1 MRKKKALESL
11 EELPSG
17 LFPPERQIQIT
28 SENFIDFTFK
38 RIKYGPD
45 KEPTF
50 KEIIISR
57 EQWAVMIEKYFAI
70 ENAAIDNMF
79 QCMDFLT
86 AYKTFC
92 EGPIENALPSSLDV
106 SLGQQYLT
114 QILKKSIC
122 SHLNEKGLKQ
132 PQTFVPNSFGGV
144 EALHRSVKGKYSKK
158 DVKHRLSQKDAYT
171 LHKPVQHSKFQRNR
185 VFVSDIDRQ
194 FQADLVDM
202 QSLAE
207 FNKGYKYLLT
217 CIDLFSKFAWAV
229 PLKDK
234 FEKSVKSGLEIIF
247 KERKPKVFQTDV
259 ENKISYFKTQLP
271 SPVCLNGE
279 WEVGLSEIIY
289 PHSWLNVNETNNYFL
304 NKVGDGNIS
313 STVKRTIDVGCYE
326 TMLDIIS
333 AVQLTLPKNRNRF
346 TINYNK
352 ATKRVK
358 ISAVQGSSLH
368 LENLGELLGFKRNA
382 IIIGNM
388 KSEFVADA
396 WSNFSVFYVYSNIIS
411 PQIVGDTQAPLLR
424 IVRTKGKDVETIS
437 QYYDRPQ
444 YLPLVRHSFQTI
456 LSELRLNSG
465 DFVPFERGSGLTHYK
480 GINFQKGYGIGGIFR
495 RLFRAAL
502 PFLVKGGKTIGKEV
516 LMTGSRVASDVLSR
530 ENFKEAVKT
539 RSRESGK
546 KLAQKAIDR
555 VQSMVGKRQYK
566 RKHSPGCVKSELE
579 LFNLPGTQTVI
590 QDGQWK
596 QFHPLSDVFDNAPVE
611 FHISGSA
618 EDYIDLSQ
626 TQLYVK
632 AKIVK
637 VDNTP
642 ITKDDTIGPVNLFL
656 HSLFSQVDVS
666 LNYRVVSNSSN
677 KVCFFPSCQV
687 IYSQFG
693 LAIHQNDHQA
703 RRRFVE
709 WAQNE
714 IAVVPDSH
722 KRILFSDEARF
733 WLNSYVIKQNCRI
746 WSEANPQVYVETPLH
761 PEKLTVLCALWAGG
775 ILLQKRRSPLR
786 YSQW

>member
-1 MRKKKALESL
+1 MHQDLAAFYEN
-11 EELPSG
+11 
-17 LFPPERQIQIT
+17 PE
-28 SENFIDFTFK
+28 
-38 RIKYGPD
+38 
-45 KEPTF
+45 
-50 KEIIISR
+50 
-57 EQWAVMIEKYFAI
+57 
-70 ENAAIDNMF
+70 
-79 QCMDFLT
+79 
-86 AYKTFC
+86 
-92 EGPIENALPSSLDV
+92 
-106 SLGQQYLT
+106 
-114 QILKKSIC
+114 
-122 SHLNEKGLKQ
+122 
-132 PQTFVPNSFGGV
+132 VPNSFGGV

-158 DVKHRLSQKDAYT
+158 DVKHWLSQKDAYT
-171 LHKPVQHSKFQRNR
+171 LHKPVRHKFQRNR

-234 FEKSVKSGLEIIF
+234 FGKSVKSGLEIIF
-247 KERKPKVFQTDV
+247 KERKPKVLQTDA
-259 ENKISYFKTQLP
+259 ENKISHFKTQLP

-304 NKVGDGNIS
+304 YKAGDGNIS

-333 AVQLTLPKNRNRF
+333 AVQLVLPKNPNRF
-346 TINYNK
+346 TIIYNK

-358 ISAVQGSSLH
+358 INAVQGSSLH

-396 WSNFSVFYVYSNIIS
+396 WSNFSVFYVYSDLIS

-424 IVRTKGKDVETIS
+424 IVRTKGKDGETIS

-456 LSELRLNSG
+456 QSELRLNSG
-465 DFVPFERGSGLTHYK
+465 DFVPFER
-480 GINFQKGYGIGGIFR
+480 
-495 RLFRAAL
+495 
-502 PFLVKGGKTIGKEV
+502 
-516 LMTGSRVASDVLSR
+516 
-530 ENFKEAVKT
+530 
-539 RSRESGK
+539 
-546 KLAQKAIDR
+546 AQKI
-555 VQSMVGKRQYK
+555 
-566 RKHSPGCVKSELE
+566 
-579 LFNLPGTQTVI
+579 T
-590 QDGQWK
+590 
-596 QFHPLSDVFDNAPVE
+596 
-611 FHISGSA
+611 
-618 EDYIDLSQ
+618 DLSQ

-666 LNYRVVSNSSN
+666 LNDRVVSNSSN
-677 KVCFFPSCQV
+677 TYPYRSYIETLLNHGYDSKTSQLTAELFYKDSDDGLKKRTEFFKESATVDMIGCIHSDLFHQDRLLLNLVDLKIKLIRSKPEFCLQGSEGFKVVLDHVSLFIRKVRVNPGV
-687 IYSQFG
+687 ILG
-693 LAIHQNDHQA
+693 HAKAL
-703 RRRFVE
+703 
-709 WAQNE
+709 
-714 IAVVPDSH
+714 
-722 KRILFSDEARF
+722 
-733 WLNSYVIKQNCRI
+733 
-746 WSEANPQVYVETPLH
+746 
-761 PEKLTVLCALWAGG
+761 EKTSAKYPINRVLCKVYSIPKGSMSFIQDNIFSG
-775 ILLQKRRSPLR
+775 QMPKKLL
-786 YSQW
+786 

>member
-1 MRKKKALESL
+1 MSFYET
-11 EELPSG
+11 LPSDSSMHF
-17 LFPPERQIQIT
+17 FP
-28 SENFIDFTFK
+28 
-38 RIKYGPD
+38 
-45 KEPTF
+45 
-50 KEIIISR
+50 
-57 EQWAVMIEKYFAI
+57 
-70 ENAAIDNMF
+70 
-79 QCMDFLT
+79 
-86 AYKTFC
+86 
-92 EGPIENALPSSLDV
+92 
-106 SLGQQYLT
+106 
-114 QILKKSIC
+114 
-122 SHLNEKGLKQ
+122 
-132 PQTFVPNSFGGV
+132 
-144 EALHRSVKGKYSKK
+144 
-158 DVKHRLSQKDAYT
+158 
-171 LHKPVQHSKFQRNR
+171 
-185 VFVSDIDRQ
+185 
-194 FQADLVDM
+194 
-202 QSLAE
+202 
-207 FNKGYKYLLT
+207 
-217 CIDLFSKFAWAV
+217 
-229 PLKDK
+229 
-234 FEKSVKSGLEIIF
+234 
-247 KERKPKVFQTDV
+247 
-259 ENKISYFKTQLP
+259 ENKISHFKTQLP

-304 NKVGDGNIS
+304 YKAGDGNIS

-333 AVQLTLPKNRNRF
+333 AVQLALPKNPNRF
-346 TINYNK
+346 TIIYNK

-358 ISAVQGSSLH
+358 INAVQGSSLH

-396 WSNFSVFYVYSNIIS
+396 WSNFSVFYVYSDLIS
-411 PQIVGDTQAPLLR
+411 LQIVGDTQAPLLR
-424 IVRTKGKDVETIS
+424 IVRTKGKDGETIS

-456 LSELRLNSG
+456 QSELRLNSG
-465 DFVPFERGSGLTHYK
+465 DFVPFERGQIGSGLTHYK

-502 PFLVKGGKTIGKEV
+502 PFLVKGGKTIGKV
-516 LMTGSRVASDVLSR
+516 LMTGSRVASDVLSG

-555 VQSMVGKRQYK
+555 VQSMVGKGQYK
-566 RKHSPGCVKSELE
+566 RKHSPECVKSELE

-596 QFHPLSDVFDNAPVE
+596 QFHPLSNVFDNAPVE

-666 LNYRVVSNSSN
+666 LNDRGVSNSSN
-677 KVCFFPSCQV
+677 TYPYRSYIETLLNHGYDSKTSQLTAELFYKDSDDGLKKRTEFFKESATVDMIGCIHSDLFHQDRLLLNLVDLKIKLIRSKPEFCLQGSEGFKVVLDHVSLFIRKVRVNPGV
-687 IYSQFG
+687 ILGHAKALEKTNAKYPINRVLCKVYSIPKGSMSFIQDNIFSG
-693 LAIHQNDHQA
+693 QMPKKL
-703 RRRFVE
+703 FVGCVD
-709 WAQNE
+709 NE
-714 IAVVPDSH
+714 AFH
-722 KRILFSDEARF
+722 GAFSKSPYEF
-733 WLNSYVIKQNCRI
+733 KHFNLNFIG
-746 WSEANPQVYVETPLH
+746 VYVDGQPVPHNPLELDFSKDQYIRAYQTLFVGTDRMGQDRGIFISRKEYKDSNTLFGFNLSPDLCSSGEH
-761 PEKLTVLCALWAGG
+761 LSLIKHSNLRLELKFSKSLEQTVCVIVFAEFENLIEINKSRN
-775 ILLQKRRSPLR
+775 IL
-786 YSQW
+786 YDFGN

>member
-1 MRKKKALESL
+1 MHQDLAAFYEN
-11 EELPSG
+11 
-17 LFPPERQIQIT
+17 PE
-28 SENFIDFTFK
+28 
-38 RIKYGPD
+38 
-45 KEPTF
+45 
-50 KEIIISR
+50 
-57 EQWAVMIEKYFAI
+57 
-70 ENAAIDNMF
+70 
-79 QCMDFLT
+79 
-86 AYKTFC
+86 
-92 EGPIENALPSSLDV
+92 
-106 SLGQQYLT
+106 
-114 QILKKSIC
+114 
-122 SHLNEKGLKQ
+122 
-132 PQTFVPNSFGGV
+132 VPNSFGGV

-158 DVKHRLSQKDAYT
+158 DVKHWLSQKNAYT
-171 LHKPVQHSKFQRNR
+171 LHKPVRHKFQRNR

-234 FEKSVKSGLEIIF
+234 FGKSVKSGLYIYIEIIF
-247 KERKPKVFQTDV
+247 KERKPKVLQTDA
-259 ENKISYFKTQLP
+259 ENKISHFKTQLP

-304 NKVGDGNIS
+304 YKAGDGNIS

-333 AVQLTLPKNRNRF
+333 AVQLALPKNPNRF
-346 TINYNK
+346 TIIYNK

-358 ISAVQGSSLH
+358 INAVQGSSLH

-382 IIIGNM
+382 IIIG
-388 KSEFVADA
+388 
-396 WSNFSVFYVYSNIIS
+396 
-411 PQIVGDTQAPLLR
+411 
-424 IVRTKGKDVETIS
+424 KDEETIS

-456 LSELRLNSG
+456 QSELRLNSG
-465 DFVPFERGSGLTHYK
+465 DFVPFERG
-480 GINFQKGYGIGGIFR
+480 
-495 RLFRAAL
+495 
-502 PFLVKGGKTIGKEV
+502 
-516 LMTGSRVASDVLSR
+516 

-539 RSRESGK
+539 RSKESGK

-555 VQSMVGKRQYK
+555 VQSMVGKGQYK
-566 RKHSPGCVKSELE
+566 RKHSPECVKSELE

-596 QFHPLSDVFDNAPVE
+596 QFHPLSNVFDNAPVE

-642 ITKDDTIGPVNLFL
+642 FTKDDTIGPVNLFL
-656 HSLFSQVDVS
+656 YIHSLFSQVDVS
-666 LNYRVVSNSSN
+666 LNDRVVSNSSN
-677 KVCFFPSCQV
+677 TYPYRSYIETLLNHGYDSKTSQLTAELFYKDSDDGLKKRTEFFLKKVQ
-687 IYSQFG
+687 
-693 LAIHQNDHQA
+693 L
-703 RRRFVE
+703 
-709 WAQNE
+709 
-714 IAVVPDSH
+714 
-722 KRILFSDEARF
+722 
-733 WLNSYVIKQNCRI
+733 
-746 WSEANPQVYVETPLH
+746 
-761 PEKLTVLCALWAGG
+761 
-775 ILLQKRRSPLR
+775 
-786 YSQW
+786 